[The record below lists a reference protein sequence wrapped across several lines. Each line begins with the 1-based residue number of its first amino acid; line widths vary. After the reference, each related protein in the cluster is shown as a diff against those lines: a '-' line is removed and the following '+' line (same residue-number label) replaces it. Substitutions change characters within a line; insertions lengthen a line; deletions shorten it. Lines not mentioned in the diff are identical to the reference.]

1 MTRAVAASS
10 ASTRS
15 SAAASVAAGIAHA
28 SAAPESLVGTAVELV
43 GPRTGKARS
52 SLAALKRQIHGAALA
67 LLPDAG

>member
-1 MTRAVAASS
+1 
-10 ASTRS
+10 
-15 SAAASVAAGIAHA
+15 VAAGIAHA